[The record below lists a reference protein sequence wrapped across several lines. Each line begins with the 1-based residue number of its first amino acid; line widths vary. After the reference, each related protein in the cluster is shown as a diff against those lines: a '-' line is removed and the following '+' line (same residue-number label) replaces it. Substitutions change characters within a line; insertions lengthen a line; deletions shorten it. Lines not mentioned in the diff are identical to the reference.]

1 MNVIKIYF
9 LNLQGLVC
17 RLFILIMLLNL
28 FGEGFVIHTYIY
40 FFRRPAVLL
49 RVSRYKAIVRQLTD
63 LVKLLSIYSLILG
76 IALHVYTW

>member
-1 MNVIKIYF
+1 MS
-9 LNLQGLVC
+9 GC
-17 RLFILIMLLNL
+17 
-28 FGEGFVIHTYIY
+28 IY

-76 IALHVYTW
+76 IALHAYTW

>member
-1 MNVIKIYF
+1 MY
-9 LNLQGLVC
+9 
-17 RLFILIMLLNL
+17 LF
-28 FGEGFVIHTYIY
+28 
-40 FFRRPAVLL
+40 RSPAVLL